1 MFKKIYIEIGNLCNL
16 HCHFCSL
23 DGRKKQIMSVED
35 FSKIVRQAKKFTDN
49 IYLHVKGEPLIHPDF
64 DEILAIC
71 TRENV
76 KVNIT
81 TNATKL
87 QEKFDCLTKSPCIR
101 QVNISAHAL
110 SEISLDR
117 RGEYLN
123 GILEMIKY
131 VSLNKTFYLSIR
143 LWVKNVSI
151 TKLILDYLNDN
162 LKLEEKITIDS
173 KKIVD
178 NVYLSVDEEFE
189 WPSLTSKFVSEKG
202 RCYGSRDQIAILAN
216 GDVVPCC
223 LDSSANIVLGNC
235 LNDSLENILSSE
247 RFKKMQEGFKRGIVI
262 EELCKHCSYRLRFK

>member
-35 FSKIVRQAKKFTDN
+35 FSKIVRQTKEFTDY
-49 IYLHVKGEPLIHPDF
+49 IYLHVKGEPLIHPNF

-117 RGEYLN
+117 RDEYLN

-143 LWVKNVSI
+143 LWVKNESI

-178 NVYLSVDEEFE
+178 NVYLSVD
-189 WPSLTSKFVSEKG
+189 
-202 RCYGSRDQIAILAN
+202 
-216 GDVVPCC
+216 
-223 LDSSANIVLGNC
+223 
-235 LNDSLENILSSE
+235 
-247 RFKKMQEGFKRGIVI
+247 
-262 EELCKHCSYRLRFK
+262 